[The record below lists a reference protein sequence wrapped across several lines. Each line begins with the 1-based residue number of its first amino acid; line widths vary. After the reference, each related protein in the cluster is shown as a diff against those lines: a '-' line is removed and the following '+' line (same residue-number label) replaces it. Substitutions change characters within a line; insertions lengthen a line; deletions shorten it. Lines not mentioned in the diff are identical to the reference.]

1 MLFGKQEILFE
12 TGAKKNM
19 EVVRLCLI
27 AIICTITAVVLKI
40 YKQEFSIL
48 IILSLSLFLLTWI
61 LNIFSEIQEQFNTI
75 ISELEQN
82 KAFYKILFKIVG
94 ITYVCE
100 FSSGICKD
108 AGYSSVAS
116 QIEIVG
122 KMLVFL
128 SGLPVLVSVV
138 ESIRNYK
145 I

>member
-1 MLFGKQEILFE
+1 MS
-12 TGAKKNM
+12 
-19 EVVRLCLI
+19 VVNLCLI
-27 AIICTITAVVLKI
+27 AIICTITAVLLKT

-48 IILSLSLFLLTWI
+48 IIISLSLFFLNWM
-61 LNIFSEIQEQFNTI
+61 LNIFGEIQEQFNTI

-82 KAFYKILFKIVG
+82 KSFYKILFKIVG

-100 FSSGICKD
+100 FSAGICKD
-108 AGYSSVAS
+108 AGYSSIAS

-122 KMLVFL
+122 KMLIFL
-128 SGLPVLVSVV
+128 SGLPVLVSVI